1 MAANVKYMERA
12 LDLAAVAR
20 GFTSPNPMVGCVIVR
35 GGVVIGEG
43 YHAKAGEPHAEVNA
57 VRAAGGDIAGATLYV
72 SLEPCAHQGRTAPCT
87 DLLLRSRPERVVVA
101 MEDPNP
107 KVAGKGIAA
116 LRDAGIAVEVGVLEA
131 QARRLNEWYITY
143 MTRRRPF
150 VIAKCAMT
158 LDGKIATRT
167 GASQWITGAEA
178 RARVH
183 ELRAQVD
190 AILVGRRT
198 LDLDNP
204 SLTART
210 AAPAARQPV
219 RIVLTRGIDLDP
231 ARKLFTQRDG
241 GPTWIAAPAGSA
253 EGVAAEVIAT
263 QTDAFG
269 NVDMAALMR
278 ELGRREVV
286 SLIIEGGGETIA
298 AAFASDVV
306 DKVMWFVAPKII
318 GGRDAVTAVEGE
330 GVASLDE
337 AVLLER
343 MEVQSLGDDLLIEAY
358 VRRSAE
364 D

>member
-1 MAANVKYMERA
+1 
-12 LDLAAVAR
+12 
-20 GFTSPNPMVGCVIVR
+20 MVGCVVVR
-35 GGVVIGEG
+35 DGVVVGEG

-57 VRAAGGDIAGATLYV
+57 VRAAGGDITGATLYV
-72 SLEPCAHQGRTAPCT
+72 SLEPCAHQGRAAPCT
-87 DLLLRSRPERVVVA
+87 ELLLRSRPKRVVVA

-107 KVAGKGIAA
+107 KVAGKGIAV
-116 LRDAGIAVEVGVLEA
+116 LREAGIAVDVGVLEA
-131 QARRLNEWYITY
+131 QARRLNEWYVTY

-183 ELRAQVD
+183 ELRSQVD

-198 LDLDNP
+198 LDLDDP

-210 AAPAARQPV
+210 GAPALKQPV
-219 RIVLTRGIDLDP
+219 RIVLTKGLDLDP
-231 ARKLFTQRDG
+231 ARKLFTQRDA
-241 GPTWIAAPAGSA
+241 GPTWIAAPAGRA
-253 EGVAAEVIAT
+253 EGMAAEVVPT
-263 QTDAFG
+263 QTDGHG

-286 SLIIEGGGETIA
+286 SLMVEGGGETLA
-298 AAFASDVV
+298 ATFAADVV

-318 GGRDAVTAVEGE
+318 GGRDAITAVEGE
-330 GVASLDE
+330 GAARLDE
-337 AVLLER
+337 AISLER

-358 VRRSAE
+358 VKRSA
-364 D
+364 DK